1 MTVSI
6 LRLKK
11 LQKRMKKLLMILFGI
26 ILTTTTI
33 SSQPISKDTVVTITP
48 TQLKTAN
55 LIFAEHEL
63 LSKKMPL
70 LESKISNLETVNSN
84 WIKVDSLRSNQLT
97 LYKQSLENKDNDIKS
112 LKNSLTK
119 SKTVAG
125 VTVLTTIILA
135 LVCAFK

>member
-1 MTVSI
+1 
-6 LRLKK
+6 
-11 LQKRMKKLLMILFGI
+11 
-26 ILTTTTI
+26 
-33 SSQPISKDTVVTITP
+33 VVTITP

-63 LSKKMPL
+63 LSKKVPL

-97 LYKQSLENKDNDIKS
+97 LYKQSLESKDSNIKS

-119 SKTVAG
+119 SKTVVG
-125 VTVLTTIILA
+125 ITVLTTIILA